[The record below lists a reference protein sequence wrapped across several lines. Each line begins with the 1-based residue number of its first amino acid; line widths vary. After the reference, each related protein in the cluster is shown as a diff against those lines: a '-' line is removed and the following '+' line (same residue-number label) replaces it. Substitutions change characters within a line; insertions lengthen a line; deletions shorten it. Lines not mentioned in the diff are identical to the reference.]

1 MNFTFNIFGLF
12 VILQNKL
19 KIKSIL
25 VDYSE
30 IFNL

>member
-19 KIKSIL
+19 KIESIL
-25 VDYSE
+25 VNYLAL
-30 IFNL
+30 FHL